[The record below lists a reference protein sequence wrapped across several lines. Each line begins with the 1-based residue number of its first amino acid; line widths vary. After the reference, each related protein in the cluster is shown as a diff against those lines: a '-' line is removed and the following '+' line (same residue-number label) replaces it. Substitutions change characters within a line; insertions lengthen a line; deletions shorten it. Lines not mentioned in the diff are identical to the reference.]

1 MQIAYKMEKVYT
13 SIISYAIFVGT
24 LTIVFINLLSLFF
37 PALLIAV
44 TIGTENRIDP
54 FEIGIWTVQFLVI
67 NLVILGFGLLYY
79 KKSLPSKIVN
89 AFRFILNFEV
99 SRKVATIVFISLLSI
114 YVAFTI
120 PELGQKEGDT
130 WKDWEVL
137 GPIIEDFPDGGENLM
152 QLRNLYVNNF
162 LLFSSQ
168 TVFQNVKLLP
178 FFASMSLIIVTYLLT
193 AQISQKRFAGLVA
206 VVVLLQ
212 SHTFLRY
219 DTTATYSNFW
229 SVFYI
234 VSIYFIYKKWPLAPI
249 AYIASI
255 FSKVLTIAFLPMT
268 VFFIFRTQ
276 TSKKTKI
283 YLTSAFLIIFALVLG
298 VLIFGK
304 NFGYDESLTSYE
316 FSDFVSGFTAWAFQL
331 RIDGVVL
338 VFLLPLIIGLFLKS
352 RKGIKDADSIMV
364 MIAGLILSVP
374 LLAGFTE
381 FNIQPYRWIP
391 LITFFAIGVGTLLSK
406 TSANRPEN

>member
-1 MQIAYKMEKVYT
+1 MQIMYKMEKVFTTRNIPYV
-13 SIISYAIFVGT
+13 IFVGT
-24 LTIVFINLLSLFF
+24 LAIVIINLLSLFF
-37 PALLIAV
+37 PALLISI
-44 TIGTENRIDP
+44 TSGMKNQKNP
-54 FEIGIWTVQFLVI
+54 FEIGAWTVQLLVV

-79 KKSLPSKIVN
+79 KKSLPSKIEN
-89 AFRFILNFEV
+89 AFGFILNFDV
-99 SRKVATIVFISLLSI
+99 SRKVATIVFISLLGI
-114 YVAFTI
+114 YVVFTI
-120 PELGQKEGDT
+120 PELGQEEGDT

-162 LLFSSQ
+162 LLFSSL

-178 FFASMSLIIVTYLLT
+178 FFASISLIMVTYLLT
-193 AQISQKRFAGLVA
+193 VQISQKRFAGLVA
-206 VVVLLQ
+206 MVILLQ

-234 VSIYFIYKKWPLAPI
+234 VSIYLIYKKWPLAPI

-268 VFFIFRTQ
+268 IFFIFR
-276 TSKKTKI
+276 SRMGKKTKI
-283 YLTSAFLIIFALVLG
+283 YLTLAFLIIFVLVLG
-298 VLIFGK
+298 VLFLEK
-304 NFGYDESLTSYE
+304 NFGYSESLTSYE
-316 FSDFVSGFTAWAFQL
+316 YSDFVSGFATWAFQL
-331 RIDGVVL
+331 RIDGLIL

-352 RKGIKDADSIMV
+352 RKGIKEADSIMV
-364 MIAGLILSVP
+364 MIAGILLSVP

-406 TSANRPEN
+406 SATGPED